1 MCTNPLPA
9 ASYRSDFISHQQVA
23 ATMIKTLI
31 WLLPLTSLSASAFT
45 ALQCGPFDLKAD
57 QKGTVTVNGNSAEI
71 NSTTFLKAKDD
82 YDNVKLHW
90 RVKNAKAPG
99 MIDMDL
105 VTREGKSLLD
115 AEIVRTSQSQ
125 IRIRGSYDC
134 EKK

>member
-1 MCTNPLPA
+1 M
-9 ASYRSDFISHQQVA
+9 
-23 ATMIKTLI
+23 
-31 WLLPLTSLSASAFT
+31 
-45 ALQCGPFDLKAD
+45 
-57 QKGTVTVNGNSAEI
+57 VNGVNAKI

-105 VTREGKSLLD
+105 VTRQGKSLLD

-125 IRIRGSYDC
+125 IKIRGSYDC